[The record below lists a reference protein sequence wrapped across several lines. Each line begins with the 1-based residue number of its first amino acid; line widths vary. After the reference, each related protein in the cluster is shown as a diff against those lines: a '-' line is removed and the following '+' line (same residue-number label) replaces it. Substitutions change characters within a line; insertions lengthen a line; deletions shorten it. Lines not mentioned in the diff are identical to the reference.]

1 MIMEEPMIYQYFHT
15 GFKYEKIIALL
26 ERYHGVEVSLCILHQ
41 LLRKEKSL
49 QKRYTGS
56 CTSLVSFIQL
66 ESQGSGSCIGYLA
79 MQQKYINN
87 SLNGLR
93 AVVTQIRRELDP
105 AGVDERQKR
114 TLRPRLYYSK
124 GPKWIGILMVMISLS
139 HLGVRFTDLL
149 MYTVDTYYG

>member
-15 GFKYEKIIALL
+15 GFRYEKIIALL

-105 AGVDERQKR
+105 AGVDE
-114 TLRPRLYYSK
+114 
-124 GPKWIGILMVMISLS
+124 
-139 HLGVRFTDLL
+139 
-149 MYTVDTYYG
+149 